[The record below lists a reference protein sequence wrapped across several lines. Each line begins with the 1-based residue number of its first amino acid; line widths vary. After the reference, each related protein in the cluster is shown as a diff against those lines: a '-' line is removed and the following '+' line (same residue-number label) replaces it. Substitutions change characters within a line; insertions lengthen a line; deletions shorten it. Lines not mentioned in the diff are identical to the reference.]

1 MAKRLKNPLTLHAT
15 HRSSGP
21 IWTNMNRTR
30 TVTRPTSTTSSVI
43 GVPIFSL
50 AVRSA
55 SRTSTWASLEFECGP
70 IRGFETGSLARFDCN
85 GSAMRKDRSHCLS
98 DAELKVRIRLPP
110 AKSLQTIGSAA
121 AEPINAARYHQRH
134 ASSARWVGSSQSTC
148 QQRTPR
154 LGFFLGDL
162 AIKAFF
168 SAV

>member
-1 MAKRLKNPLTLHAT
+1 
-15 HRSSGP
+15 
-21 IWTNMNRTR
+21 MNRTR

-55 SRTSTWASLEFECGP
+55 SRTSTWDSLEFECGP

-110 AKSLQTIGSAA
+110 AVSLRTFGSGG
-121 AEPINAARYHQRH
+121 EGYR
-134 ASSARWVGSSQSTC
+134 SAMGLLSVIQALCSGWLESGDKPSMVVTCLPRMLDICTLHERVGSPSRCTVQAPHC
-148 QQRTPR
+148 ATPHPN
-154 LGFFLGDL
+154 FVPV
-162 AIKAFF
+162 
-168 SAV
+168 S